1 MADAISDR
9 QVVAVLRPFVRGC
22 GPMLDALRESDPFGL
37 RARAATGSDDEL
49 AAVETGLREKLLN
62 GLTSVK
68 VPGTAAWAA
77 MDVEQRTDWWVNR
90 VGRFTALLTSIPGL
104 GGALADRLPVQDTLG
119 AASQGLL
126 LCAIAGERGVVEV
139 TDRVRLIA
147 WVLFDRDIDPA
158 VAAGAHELSEKDTG
172 EDTGEDAENAET
184 ARLTEELAE
193 SEKKHG
199 KITLKASVGTLWRL
213 GRSLL
218 GIVEELEK
226 RPRGRFYHRIL
237 GMLPVVGMAG
247 DYFGERSGLKKVA
260 KRARKWTASPAGR

>member
-1 MADAISDR
+1 MAEAISDR

-37 RARAATGSDDEL
+37 RARAEGGPGDEL
-49 AAVETGLREKLLN
+49 AEVESGLREKLLN

-77 MDVEQRTDWWVNR
+77 MGVEQRTDWWVNR

-126 LCAIAGERGVVEV
+126 LCAIAGERGVLDVA
-139 TDRVRLIA
+139 DRVRLIA

-158 VAAGAHELSEKDTG
+158 VAAGAAEVSEKDT
-172 EDTGEDAENAET
+172 ENAEA
-184 ARLTEELAE
+184 ARLTEELDE
-193 SEKKHG
+193 SKLKHG
-199 KITLKASVGTLWRL
+199 KVTLKASVGTLWRL

-218 GIVEELEK
+218 GIVEELQK
-226 RPRGRFYHRIL
+226 RPHGRFYHQLL

-247 DYFGERSGLKKVA
+247 DYLGERSGLKKVA
-260 KRARKWTASPAGR
+260 KRARKWTAAPVTR